1 MNIHIAL
8 GNELSRHTPH
18 VPPAAANDT
27 ADPDAR
33 LLAAWHEYRRLF
45 LLCEDEHLDER
56 LAEKYGDQADACL
69 ALIGKTPAGTLA
81 GLSVKLRYTYLDVCQ
96 PPATEWKIL
105 VAGELLK
112 RKAAGTPSNLDNSR
126 WVLWNV
132 IVDVQEMGA

>member
-1 MNIHIAL
+1 MDIHISL

-56 LAEKYGDQADACL
+56 LAEQYSDQADACL
-69 ALIGKTPAGTLA
+69 ALIGKIPAGTLA
-81 GLSVKLRYTYLDVCQ
+81 GLSIKLRHAYLEVCQ
-96 PPATEWKIL
+96 PPAIEWKIL
-105 VAGELLK
+105 VAGEPL
-112 RKAAGTPSNLDNSR
+112 RKAAGRPSNPDDDL
-126 WVLWNV
+126 VLWNV